1 MCGFGKKERDFQR
14 VEGVNPGAAEAPDN
28 MNETQ
33 LLVKSVRDQAG
44 PKSLQGG

>member
-28 MNETQ
+28 MDETQ
-33 LLVKSVRDQAG
+33 LLVTSVRDQAG
-44 PKSLQGG
+44 PKSLQGS